1 MSYPTGPQTWRSP
14 GRRSGARWRPVAWG
28 TAAIAALVAC
38 APSAAWAQGSE
49 TANPGVAL
57 KSACRTDYRAH
68 CVGNDP
74 AAPIAAACLAQFYL
88 NLSKNCQAAL
98 DAYNAPPS
106 TDTEPE

>member
-1 MSYPTGPQTWRSP
+1 M
-14 GRRSGARWRPVAWG
+14 
-28 TAAIAALVAC
+28 AALAAC
-38 APSAAWAQGSE
+38 APAAAWAQGSG
-49 TANPGVAL
+49 TANLGVAL

-74 AAPIAAACLAQFYL
+74 AAPIAAACLAQFYV

-106 TDTEPE
+106 TDPSTDDEPE